1 MRRLKKVGN
10 LGTLM
15 SPDDRH
21 HGCRRLCKGSES
33 LMEFG
38 YWIDD
43 ANENDGTDEGTY
55 MYVPA
60 SCFSLTPLDVR
71 SVRKI

>member
-1 MRRLKKVGN
+1 MRRLKKEGN
-10 LGTLM
+10 LGALM

-21 HGCRRLCKGSES
+21 HGCRRLCQGSES

-38 YWIDD
+38 HWTDD
-43 ANENDGTDEGTY
+43 ANENDGTDEGS
-55 MYVPA
+55 YVPA